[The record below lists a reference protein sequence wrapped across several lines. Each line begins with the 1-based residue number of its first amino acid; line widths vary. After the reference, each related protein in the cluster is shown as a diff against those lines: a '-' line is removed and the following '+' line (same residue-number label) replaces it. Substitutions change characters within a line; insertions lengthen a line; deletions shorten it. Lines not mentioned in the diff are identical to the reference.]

1 VEKQWLFDRSWT
13 RNFTKLRQEFITEF
27 LGHVRGQFDLTS
39 AIDVGCGVGDLTKF
53 LSNQGYRVT
62 GVDGR
67 GENVAEAKRRY
78 SNINFVVQDAE
89 DLSKEDVGT
98 FDLVL
103 CFGLLYHLENP
114 FRAIRRLHS
123 LTGKILL
130 VETMCFPSSSTTM
143 ELLDEGV
150 AEDQGLN
157 YVAFYPSESCLVK
170 MLYRAGFP
178 FVYTFRTLPADELY
192 SESVWRKRLRT
203 FLVASRSPLTV
214 PSLVHEREP
223 VQWVVG
229 ATDPWSTTLSRAR
242 DFLKA
247 RVFSLRVFASR
258 LAGSSR
264 KE

>member
-13 RNFTKLRQEFITEF
+13 RNFTKLRQEFVTEF
-27 LGHVRGQFDLTS
+27 LGQVRVQFDLAS

-53 LSNQGYRVT
+53 LSDQGYRAT

-67 GENVAEAKRRY
+67 RENVAEAKRRY
-78 SNINFVVQDAE
+78 PNISFVVQDAE

-123 LTGKILL
+123 LTDKLLL
-130 VETMCFPSSSTTM
+130 VETMRLPSSSSKM
-143 ELLDEGV
+143 ELLDEAV

-170 MLYRAGFP
+170 MLYRVGFP
-178 FVYTFRTLPADELY
+178 FVYTFRTLPRDELY

-203 FLVASRSPLTV
+203 FLVASRSAIILPN
-214 PSLVHEREP
+214 LVHEKEP

-229 ATDPWSTTLSRAR
+229 ATDLWSTPLSRMR

-247 RVFSLRVFASR
+247 RVFSVRAFASR
-258 LAGSSR
+258 LGLSSR